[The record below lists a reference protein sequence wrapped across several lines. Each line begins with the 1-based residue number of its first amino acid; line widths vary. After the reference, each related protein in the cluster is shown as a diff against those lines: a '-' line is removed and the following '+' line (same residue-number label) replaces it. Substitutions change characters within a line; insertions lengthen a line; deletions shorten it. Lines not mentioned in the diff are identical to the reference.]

1 MRISYETAAK
11 KLEYAAPDVINYSD
25 VHPHDPKKV
34 IAFSA
39 PAAAV
44 PHPSMRSRHRRMA
57 RRALRMQK
65 LLVAYP
71 RYACVAL
78 LALFLYLRI
87 AVFPESGAAGLGA
100 LWIGAYLLA
109 GLSFVFARRLK
120 ASGQ

>member
-1 MRISYETAAK
+1 MRISYETTAK
-11 KLEYAAPDVINYSD
+11 KLVREAPDVINYSD

-39 PAAAV
+39 PPAAA

-57 RRALRMQK
+57 RRARLARK
-65 LLVAYP
+65 LLVTYP

-100 LWIGAYLLA
+100 LWVGAYLLA
-109 GLSFVFARRLK
+109 GLSFIFARRLNV
-120 ASGQ
+120 SGQ

>member
-39 PAAAV
+39 PAAA

-78 LALFLYLRI
+78 LASLVTWIRNDAKTTFASIEYSI
-87 AVFPESGAAGLGA
+87 TSAIIMPEDEQAPQPTQAPQL
-100 LWIGAYLLA
+100 
-109 GLSFVFARRLK
+109 
-120 ASGQ
+120 